1 MSKFTFAIAVVTV
14 AFSWLTYAETNTS
27 MVQKEVMASF
37 ESLVQAS
44 KELNHEAYFEHFDTE
59 KFVGLNSDGSNWN
72 SIDEL
77 SPLIIN
83 GFASIKAITQLTFT
97 NVKISVIDQHT
108 AILVNEYTQSME
120 LNNGHLLSSAGGG
133 TQVWSK
139 RTGAWK
145 LVSVSAS
152 NKP

>member
-1 MSKFTFAIAVVTV
+1 MSQLTLAIAVVTLT
-14 AFSWLTYAETNTS
+14 FSWLTYAESMTS
-27 MVQKEVMASF
+27 SVQNEVMASF

-44 KELNHEAYFEHFDTE
+44 RELNHDAYFEHFDTE
-59 KFVGLNSDGSNWN
+59 KFVGLNSDGTNWN
-72 SIDEL
+72 SIDDL

-83 GFASIKAITQLTFT
+83 GFASIKAITQLKFT
-97 NVKISVIDQHT
+97 NLKISVIDQHT

-120 LNNGHLLSSAGGG
+120 LKNGSLISSAGGG